1 MDHLP
6 AESRS
11 KNFEILQLILQIGS
25 DSAPEGVAEAGR
37 IAGVSPISGRESNQ
51 TVPQEIAS
59 S

>member
-37 IAGVSPISGRESNQ
+37 IAGVSPISGRKSNQ
-51 TVPQEIAS
+51 RA
-59 S
+59 